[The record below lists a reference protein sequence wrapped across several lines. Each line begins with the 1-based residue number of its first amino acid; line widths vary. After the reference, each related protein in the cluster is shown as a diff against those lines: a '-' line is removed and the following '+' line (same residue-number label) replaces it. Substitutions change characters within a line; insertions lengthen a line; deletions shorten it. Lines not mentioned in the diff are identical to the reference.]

1 MRYHYILIVILPI
14 LFWYCQAPY
23 QKEINEKLVS
33 VDSLIEED
41 VQAAED
47 SLSLIH
53 LEDLDKENLAY
64 YHLLKTIIGSKL
76 NYEFLND
83 SAISASVESFR
94 KPIPHRNLAR
104 SLIFQ
109 GIVRHRVENISDSLV
124 FVSFKEVES
133 LVNSYPNIVSGQDL
147 VKLWFYLGLLHKE
160 NQNFQLADE
169 YLNLALRKAKEVGD
183 VESVVVTSLVVFWN
197 DLRNGQK
204 DKALSVLDDLDE
216 LEGITTERQY
226 DITNA
231 KAAYYMLSGNY
242 NSALDGYLKL
252 ESLASGMQ
260 EKPRLSNVY
269 YSICSAY
276 KGMGKMDSAFFYA
289 QKAVEHFADSVG
301 EFHDSY
307 LFVNLA
313 EVAAGQDKNKLAVK
327 HYRNAVEFL
336 LKKVD
341 ERSKKRILELEKQ
354 YDLSQAKV
362 ETLKQKQKF
371 QRFVFLAGA
380 LLILLVFVF
389 LFYFVNLKRSR
400 VELENERLMRMS
412 AEKEV
417 AGKMRE
423 RHQRK
428 HLLRFYQLIT
438 QREMVAQQRFDMLSQ
453 KYVKSDPSAHNELQT
468 ELGALKE
475 EFSGMMYDLMND
487 DLFYANVDV
496 PQSFPLTNTEK
507 VILFLLNYEIPS
519 SEIATVL
526 GISANNLRVRKSN
539 LKKRIVENLSD
550 YPSID
555 DLLSLF

>member
-1 MRYHYILIVILPI
+1 MVT
-14 LFWYCQAPY
+14 
-23 QKEINEKLVS
+23 

-41 VQAAED
+41 AQVAED
-47 SLSLIH
+47 SLSPIQ
-53 LEDLDKENLAY
+53 LEDLDNENRAY
-64 YHLLKTIIGSKL
+64 YHLLNSIIGSKL
-76 NYEFLND
+76 NYEFIND
-83 SAISASVESFR
+83 SAISASVELFR
-94 KPIPHRNLAR
+94 KPIPDRKFAR
-104 SLIFQ
+104 ALIFQ
-109 GIVRHRVENISDSLV
+109 GIVRHRIENISDSLV
-124 FVSFKEVES
+124 FVSFKQVES
-133 LVNSYPNIVSGQDL
+133 LVNSYPDIVSGHDL
-147 VKLWFYLGLLHKE
+147 VKLWFYLGLLHKQ

-169 YLNLALRKAKEVGD
+169 YLHLALRKAKEVGD
-183 VESVVVTSLVVFWN
+183 VESIVVTSIVLFWK

-204 DKALSVLDDLDE
+204 EKALAVLDDLDD
-216 LEGITTERQY
+216 LEGITAERHY

-231 KAAYYMLSGNY
+231 KTAYFMLSGNY
-242 NSALDGYLKL
+242 SSALEGSLKL
-252 ESLASGMQ
+252 ESLASEMK

-289 QKAVEHFADSVG
+289 QKAVEHFTDSVG
-301 EFHDSY
+301 KYQDHY
-307 LFVNLA
+307 LFINLA
-313 EVAAGQDKNKLAVK
+313 DIAADQNKNELAVK
-327 HYRNAVEFL
+327 HYRNAVDFL
-336 LKKVD
+336 LKKID
-341 ERSKKRILELEKQ
+341 ERSQKRILELEKQ
-354 YDLSQAKV
+354 YDLSQARV

-371 QRFVFLAGA
+371 QRFVFLASA
-380 LLILLVFVF
+380 LLILLIFVF
-389 LFYFVNLKRSR
+389 LIYFLNLKRSR
-400 VELENERLMRMS
+400 VELENERLMRIS

-417 AGKMRE
+417 AGKIRE
-423 RHQRK
+423 SHQRK

-438 QREMVAQQRFDMLSQ
+438 HREMVAQQRFDMLSQ
-453 KYVKSDPSAHNELQT
+453 RYVKSDPSAHNELQT

-487 DLFYANVDV
+487 DLFYANIDI

-550 YPSID
+550 YPSVD

>member
-1 MRYHYILIVILPI
+1 MRYRYIVFVILPF
-14 LFWYCQAPY
+14 LLWYCQSPL
-23 QKEINEKLVS
+23 QKEMKEKLVLI
-33 VDSLIEED
+33 DSLIATD
-41 VQAAED
+41 AGAADD
-47 SLSLIH
+47 SLSMINIG
-53 LEDLDKENLAY
+53 DLDQENRAY
-64 YHLLKTIIGSKL
+64 YFLLNSIVGSKL
-76 NYEFLND
+76 NHEFFND
-83 SAISASVESFR
+83 SAISASVELFR
-94 KPIPHRNLAR
+94 KPIPDRDFVRA
-104 SLIFQ
+104 LIFQ
-109 GIVRHRVENISDSLV
+109 GIVRYRVDNIPDSLV

-133 LVNSYPNIVSGQDL
+133 LVNSNPDIVYRQDL
-147 VKLWFYLGLLHKE
+147 VKLWFYLGLLHKQ

-169 YLNLALRKAKEVGD
+169 YLNLALRKAKEDGD
-183 VESVVVTSLVVFWN
+183 VETVVVTSLVVFWRN
-197 DLRNGQK
+197 LRSGQR
-204 DKALSVLDDLDE
+204 DKALEVLDDLDD
-216 LEGITTERQY
+216 LEGITAERQF

-231 KAAYYMLSGNY
+231 RAAYYMLSGNY
-242 NSALDGYLKL
+242 NSALDGYMEL
-252 ESLASGMQ
+252 ESLASEMK

-269 YSICSAY
+269 YSICNAY
-276 KGMGKMDSAFFYA
+276 KGMGEKDSALIFA
-289 QKAVEHFADSVG
+289 QKAVEHFTDSLS
-301 EFHDSY
+301 EYQDYY
-307 LFVNLA
+307 LFTNLA
-313 EVAAGQDKNKLAVK
+313 DIAADQDKNDLAVRHSK
-327 HYRNAVEFL
+327 NAVDFL
-336 LKKVD
+336 LKKID
-341 ERSKKRILELEKQ
+341 ERSEKRILELEKQ
-354 YDLSQAKV
+354 YDLSQARV

-371 QRFVFLAGA
+371 QRFVFLASSVLV
-380 LLILLVFVF
+380 LLLFVF
-389 LFYFVNLKRSR
+389 LIYFLNLKRSR
-400 VELENERLMRMS
+400 IELENERLMRIA

-423 RHQRK
+423 SHQRR

-487 DLFYANVDV
+487 DLFYANIDV
-496 PQSFPLTNTEK
+496 PQSFTLTNTEK